1 MVASPKRLDQRKTAL
16 ARPAAYTKD
25 RPVLSL
31 ERAPYRNKNLTVKQQ
46 YISGHEP
53 QMGLDTKTY

>member
-1 MVASPKRLDQRKTAL
+1 MQAETL
-16 ARPAAYTKD
+16 TKD

-31 ERAPYRNKNLTVKQQ
+31 ERAPHNNKTVTVKQQ

-53 QMGLDTKTY
+53 QMGTRHQD